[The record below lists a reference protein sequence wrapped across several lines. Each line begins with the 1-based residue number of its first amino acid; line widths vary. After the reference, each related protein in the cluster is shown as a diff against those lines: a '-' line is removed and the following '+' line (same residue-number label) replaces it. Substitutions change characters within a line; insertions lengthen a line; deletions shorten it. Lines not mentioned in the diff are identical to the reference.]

1 MRLVTGSIAWNGAS
15 GRRQA
20 RDRLRVRKGITSWR
34 RTLLHMSYLSQTD
47 PEIADIIEKERL
59 RQTNGLELI
68 ASENLVSH
76 AVLEAM
82 GSIMT
87 NKYAE
92 GYPGK
97 RYYGGC
103 EFHDMAENL
112 ARDRLKKLFGAE
124 HANVQPHSGTQ
135 ANMAVYFAYMKLGEK
150 ILSMKLNQGGHLSH
164 GSPVSFT
171 GKFYQVA
178 QYGVDPKTEMLD
190 YGIVEDM
197 ARAEKPQIIVCGASA
212 YPRTIDFKAFQ
223 EIADGVGAYCMAD
236 IAHIAGLCATG
247 IHPNSV
253 GVVNFTT
260 TTTHKTLRGPRGGA
274 IMCNSEYA
282 QLIDK
287 AVFPGMQG
295 GPLMHTIT
303 AKAVCFEEA
312 LRPSFKEYNKQIV
325 KNAKVLAET
334 LMNNGLR
341 LVSGGTDNH
350 LMLIDL
356 TNQHLTGLEAEVALG
371 KAGITV
377 NKNTIPNET
386 KSPFVTSGLRVG
398 TPAVTSRGMKEADMR
413 LIGNWIARVIKD
425 IQSEATIAKVH
436 AEVTEMSKKFPIYP
450 S

>member
-1 MRLVTGSIAWNGAS
+1 
-15 GRRQA
+15 
-20 RDRLRVRKGITSWR
+20 
-34 RTLLHMSYLSQTD
+34 MSYLSQTD

-68 ASENLVSH
+68 ASENLVSR

-112 ARDRLKKLFGAE
+112 ARDRLKKLFGAGACKRPAPLGHPGE
-124 HANVQPHSGTQ
+124 HGGLFCVHETGREDPLHETQPGRPP
-135 ANMAVYFAYMKLGEK
+135 
-150 ILSMKLNQGGHLSH
+150 LSRITGQFHRQVLPGR
-164 GSPVSFT
+164 PVRRR
-171 GKFYQVA
+171 
-178 QYGVDPKTEMLD
+178 PETETLD
-190 YGIVEDM
+190 YGVVGEM
-197 ARAEKPQIIVCGASA
+197 AKKEKPQMIVCGASA

-223 EIADGVGAYCMAD
+223 EIADDVGAYCMAD
-236 IAHIAGLCATG
+236 IAHIAGLVAAG
-247 IHPNSV
+247 IHPTSV
-253 GVVNFTT
+253 GVTNFTT

-282 QLIDK
+282 QAIDK

-312 LRPSFKEYNKQIV
+312 LKPSFKEYNKQIV

-334 LMNNGLR
+334 LMNNGIR

-356 TNQHLTGLEAEVALG
+356 TSQHLTGLEAEVALG
-371 KAGITV
+371 KAAITV

-398 TPAVTSRGMKEADMR
+398 TPAVTSRGMKEAEMR
-413 LIGNWIARVIKD
+413 RIGTWISAVVKD
-425 IQSEATIAKVH
+425 IKNETLIKRVNR
-436 AEVTEMSKKFPIYP
+436 EVTAMARKFPIYP
-450 S
+450 RNLTHF

>member
-1 MRLVTGSIAWNGAS
+1 
-15 GRRQA
+15 
-20 RDRLRVRKGITSWR
+20 
-34 RTLLHMSYLSQTD
+34 MSYLAKTD
-47 PEIADIIEKERL
+47 PAIADIIEKERL

-68 ASENLVSH
+68 ASENVVSH

-112 ARDRLKKLFGAE
+112 ARDRLKQLFGAE
-124 HANVQPHSGTQ
+124 YANVQPHSGTQ

-190 YGIVEDM
+190 YGIIEEM
-197 ARAEKPQIIVCGASA
+197 AKKEKPQIIVCGASA
-212 YPRTIDFKAFQ
+212 YPRTIDFKEFQ
-223 EIADGVGAYCMAD
+223 SIADGVGAYCLAD

-247 IHPNSV
+247 LHPNSV

-274 IMCNSEYA
+274 IMCNA
-282 QLIDK
+282 DLGTLIDK

-303 AKAVCFEEA
+303 AKAVCFHEA
-312 LRPSFKEYNKQIV
+312 LQPSFKEYNKQII

-334 LMNNGLR
+334 LMENGLR

-350 LMLIDL
+350 LMLLDL
-356 TNQHLTGLEAEVALG
+356 TEQGLTGLEAETALG

-398 TPAVTSRGMKEADMR
+398 TPAVTSRGMKEAEMR
-413 LIGNWIARVIKD
+413 LIGTWIATVIKN
-425 IQSEATIAKVH
+425 IQNEATIKDVHTKVE
-436 AEVTEMSKKFPIYP
+436 ALSSKFTLYP
-450 S
+450 E

>member
-1 MRLVTGSIAWNGAS
+1 
-15 GRRQA
+15 
-20 RDRLRVRKGITSWR
+20 
-34 RTLLHMSYLSQTD
+34 MSYLTKTD
-47 PEIADIIEKERL
+47 PQIADIIKKERL
-59 RQTNGLELI
+59 RQQNGLELI
-68 ASENLVSH
+68 ASENLVSR

-82 GSIMT
+82 GSVMT

-112 ARDRLKKLFGAE
+112 ARDRLKKLFGAQ

-135 ANMAVYFAYMKLGEK
+135 ANMAVYFAFMKLGEG
-150 ILSMKLNQGGHLSH
+150 LMSMKLTQGGHLSH

-171 GKFYQVA
+171 GQFYKVS
-178 QYGVDPKTEMLD
+178 QYVLDPKTEMLD
-190 YGIVEDM
+190 YGIVEEM
-197 ARAEKPQIIVCGASA
+197 ARKEKPKIIVCGASA
-212 YPRTIDFKAFQ
+212 YPRTIDFAAFQ

-247 IHPNSV
+247 VHPTSV
-253 GVVNFTT
+253 GVTNFTT

-274 IMCNSEYA
+274 IMCNTEYA
-282 QLIDK
+282 QAIDK

-295 GPLMHTIT
+295 GPLMHTIA

-312 LRPSFKEYNKQIV
+312 LRPSFKEYNRQIV
-325 KNAKVLAET
+325 KNAKVIAET
-334 LMNNGLR
+334 LMDNGLR

-356 TNQHLTGLEAEVALG
+356 TAEGITGLEAETALG
-371 KAGITV
+371 RAGITV

-386 KSPFVTSGLRVG
+386 KSPFVTSGLRIG
-398 TPAVTSRGMKEADMR
+398 TPAVTSRGMKEAEMR
-413 LIGNWIARVIKD
+413 EIGRYIARIIKD
-425 IQSEATIAKVH
+425 IRDEAAIRDVHMKVH
-436 AEVTEMSKKFPIYP
+436 AMACTFPLYP
-450 S
+450 E

>member
-1 MRLVTGSIAWNGAS
+1 
-15 GRRQA
+15 
-20 RDRLRVRKGITSWR
+20 
-34 RTLLHMSYLSQTD
+34 MSYLSKTD
-47 PEIADIIEKERL
+47 PAIADIIEKERL
-59 RQTNGLELI
+59 RQVNGLELI
-68 ASENLVSH
+68 ASENVVSH

-135 ANMAVYFAYMKLGEK
+135 ANMAVYFAAIKLGDK

-178 QYGVDPKTEMLD
+178 QYGVDEKTEMLD
-190 YGIVEDM
+190 YGAVAEM
-197 ARAEKPQIIVCGASA
+197 AKKEKPQIIVCGASA
-212 YPRTIDFKAFQ
+212 YPRTIDFRAFQ
-223 EIADGVGAYCMAD
+223 EIADDVGAVCMAD
-236 IAHIAGLCATG
+236 IAHIAGLVATG
-247 IHPNSV
+247 QHPTSV
-253 GVVNFTT
+253 GVVNYTT

-274 IMCNSEYA
+274 IMCNA
-282 QLIDK
+282 DLGVAIDK

-334 LMNNGLR
+334 LMANGIR

-350 LMLIDL
+350 LMLLDL
-356 TNQHLTGLEAEVALG
+356 TDQGITGLEAETALG
-371 KAGITV
+371 KAAITV

-386 KSPFVTSGLRVG
+386 KSPFVTSGLRIG
-398 TPAVTSRGMKEADMR
+398 TPAVTSRGMKEAEMR
-413 LIGNWIARVIKD
+413 LIGSWIASVIKD
-425 IQSEATIAKVH
+425 IRNEKNIKDVHGKVEAMA
-436 AEVTEMSKKFPIYP
+436 SKFTIYP
-450 S
+450 E

>member
-1 MRLVTGSIAWNGAS
+1 
-15 GRRQA
+15 
-20 RDRLRVRKGITSWR
+20 
-34 RTLLHMSYLSQTD
+34 MSYLSKTD

-59 RQTNGLELI
+59 RQQNGLALI
-68 ASENLVSH
+68 ASENLVSN

-135 ANMAVYFAYMKLGEK
+135 ANMAVYFAFMSLGDKLM
-150 ILSMKLNQGGHLSH
+150 SMKLTQGGHLSH

-178 QYGVDPKTEMLD
+178 QYGVDPETETLD
-190 YGIVEDM
+190 YGVVEEM
-197 ARAEKPQIIVCGASA
+197 AKKEKPKMLVCGASA

-247 IHPNSV
+247 VHPNSV
-253 GVVNFTT
+253 NVVNFTT

-282 QLIDK
+282 QAIDK

-303 AKAVCFEEA
+303 AKAVCFQEA

-325 KNAKVLAET
+325 RNAHVLAET
-334 LMNNGLR
+334 LINHGLR

-350 LMLIDL
+350 LMLLDL
-356 TNQHLTGLEAEVALG
+356 TAQGITGLEAENALG
-371 KAGITV
+371 RAGITV

-398 TPAVTSRGMKEADMR
+398 TPAVTSRGMKEAEMR
-413 LIGNWIARVIKD
+413 QIGTWIATVVKD
-425 IQSEATIAKVH
+425 ISNDAMIKKVQ
-436 AEVTEMSKKFPIYP
+436 ADVTALAGRFTLYP
-450 S
+450 E

>member
-1 MRLVTGSIAWNGAS
+1 
-15 GRRQA
+15 
-20 RDRLRVRKGITSWR
+20 
-34 RTLLHMSYLSQTD
+34 MSYLSKTD
-47 PEIADIIEKERL
+47 PAIADIIEKERL
-59 RQTNGLELI
+59 RQVNGLELI
-68 ASENLVSH
+68 ASENVVSH

-135 ANMAVYFAYMKLGEK
+135 ANMAVYFATIRLGDK

-178 QYGVDPKTEMLD
+178 QYGVDEKTEMLD
-190 YGIVEDM
+190 YGAVAEQ
-197 ARAEKPQIIVCGASA
+197 AKKEKPQIIVCGASA

-223 EIADGVGAYCMAD
+223 EIADDIGAICMAD
-236 IAHIAGLCATG
+236 IAHIAGLVATG
-247 IHPNSV
+247 QHPTSV
-253 GVVNFTT
+253 GVVNYTT

-274 IMCNSEYA
+274 IMCNA
-282 QLIDK
+282 DLGVAIDK

-312 LRPSFKEYNKQIV
+312 LKPSFKEYNKQIIR
-325 KNAKVLAET
+325 NAKVLAET
-334 LMNNGLR
+334 LMNNGIR

-350 LMLIDL
+350 LMLLDL
-356 TNQHLTGLEAEVALG
+356 TDQGITGLEAETALG
-371 KAGITV
+371 KAAITV

-386 KSPFVTSGLRVG
+386 KSPFVTSGLRIG
-398 TPAVTSRGMKEADMR
+398 TPAVTSRGMKEAEMR
-413 LIGNWIARVIKD
+413 LIGTWIASVIKD
-425 IQSEATIAKVH
+425 IKNEKNIKDVHGKVEAMA
-436 AEVTEMSKKFPIYP
+436 SKFTLYP
-450 S
+450 E

>member
-1 MRLVTGSIAWNGAS
+1 
-15 GRRQA
+15 
-20 RDRLRVRKGITSWR
+20 
-34 RTLLHMSYLSQTD
+34 MSYLATTD
-47 PEIADIIEKERL
+47 PAIADIIEMERL
-59 RQTNGLELI
+59 RQVNGLELI
-68 ASENLVSH
+68 ASENVVSR

-124 HANVQPHSGTQ
+124 HANVQAHSGTQ
-135 ANMAVYFAYMKLGEK
+135 ANMAVYFAAIKLGDK

-190 YGIVEDM
+190 YGAVAEM
-197 ARAEKPQIIVCGASA
+197 AKKEKPQIIVCGASA

-223 EIADGVGAYCMAD
+223 EIADDVGAVCLAD
-236 IAHIAGLCATG
+236 IAHIAGLVATG
-247 IHPNSV
+247 LHPTSV
-253 GVVNFTT
+253 GVVNYTT

-274 IMCNSEYA
+274 IMCNA
-282 QLIDK
+282 DLGVAIDK
-287 AVFPGMQG
+287 AIFPGMQG
-295 GPLMHTIT
+295 GPLMHTIA
-303 AKAVCFEEA
+303 AKAVCFGEA
-312 LRPSFKEYNKQIV
+312 LKPSFTEYNQQII
-325 KNAKVLAET
+325 KNAKILAET
-334 LMNNGLR
+334 LMANGLR

-350 LMLIDL
+350 LMLLDL
-356 TNQHLTGLEAEVALG
+356 TEQGITGLEAETALG

-386 KSPFVTSGLRVG
+386 KSPFITSGLRVG
-398 TPAVTSRGMKEADMR
+398 TPAITSRGMKEAEMR
-413 LIGNWIARVIKD
+413 TIGGWIATVIKD
-425 IQSEATIAKVH
+425 TKNDAVIKDVHEKVV
-436 AEVTEMSKKFPIYP
+436 ALSSKFPLYP
-450 S
+450 E

>member
-1 MRLVTGSIAWNGAS
+1 
-15 GRRQA
+15 
-20 RDRLRVRKGITSWR
+20 
-34 RTLLHMSYLSQTD
+34 MSYLSHTD

-68 ASENLVSH
+68 ASENIVSR

-82 GSIMT
+82 GSVMT

-103 EFHDMAENL
+103 EFYDMAENL

-135 ANMAVYFAYMKLGEK
+135 ANMAVYFAFMKLGEK

-171 GKFYQVA
+171 GKFYEIA
-178 QYGVDPKTEMLD
+178 QYGVDSKTEVLD
-190 YGIVEDM
+190 YGMIEEM
-197 ARAEKPQIIVCGASA
+197 ARKEKPQIIVCGASA

-247 IHPNSV
+247 VHPNSV

-274 IMCNSEYA
+274 IMSNSEYA
-282 QLIDK
+282 QAIDK

-312 LRPSFKEYNKQIV
+312 LRPSFTEYNKQIV

-350 LMLIDL
+350 LMLLDFTEQQI
-356 TNQHLTGLEAEVALG
+356 TGLEAEVALG

-386 KSPFVTSGLRVG
+386 KSPFVTSGLRIG
-398 TPAVTSRGMKEADMR
+398 TPAVTSRGMKEAEMR
-413 LIGNWIARVIKD
+413 RVGNWIATVLKD
-425 IQSEATIAKVH
+425 IHSDATIARVKK
-436 AEVTEMSKKFPIYP
+436 EVTEMSGKFPIYP
-450 S
+450 E

>member
-1 MRLVTGSIAWNGAS
+1 
-15 GRRQA
+15 
-20 RDRLRVRKGITSWR
+20 
-34 RTLLHMSYLSQTD
+34 MSYLSQTD

-68 ASENLVSH
+68 ASENIVSR

-178 QYGVDPKTEMLD
+178 QYGVDPETETLD
-190 YGIVEDM
+190 YGIVGEM
-197 ARAEKPQIIVCGASA
+197 AKKEKPQIIVCGASA
-212 YPRTIDFKAFQ
+212 YPRTIEFKAFQ
-223 EIADGVGAYCMAD
+223 EIADDVGAYCMAD
-236 IAHIAGLCATG
+236 IAHIAGLIAAG
-247 IHPNSV
+247 IHPTSV
-253 GVVNFTT
+253 GVTNFTT

-274 IMCNSEYA
+274 IMCNNEYA
-282 QLIDK
+282 QAIDK

-312 LRPSFKEYNKQIV
+312 LKPSFKEYNKQIV

-334 LMNNGLR
+334 LMDNGIR

-356 TNQHLTGLEAEVALG
+356 TSQHLTGLEAEVALG
-371 KAGITV
+371 RAAITV

-398 TPAVTSRGMKEADMR
+398 TPAVTSRGMKEAEMR
-413 LIGNWIARVIKD
+413 QIGTWISAIVKD
-425 IQSEATIAKVH
+425 ITNETLIRKIH
-436 AEVTEMSKKFPIYP
+436 GEVTGMAQKFPIYP
-450 S
+450 VT

>member
-1 MRLVTGSIAWNGAS
+1 
-15 GRRQA
+15 
-20 RDRLRVRKGITSWR
+20 
-34 RTLLHMSYLSQTD
+34 MSYLSKTD
-47 PEIADIIEKERL
+47 PAIADIIEKERL
-59 RQTNGLELI
+59 RQVNGLELI
-68 ASENLVSH
+68 ASENVVSR

-135 ANMAVYFAYMKLGEK
+135 ANMAVYFATIKLGDK

-190 YGIVEDM
+190 YGAVSEM
-197 ARAEKPQIIVCGASA
+197 AKKEKPQIIVCGASA

-223 EIADGVGAYCMAD
+223 EIADDVGAVCMAD
-236 IAHIAGLCATG
+236 IAHIAGLVATG
-247 IHPNSV
+247 QHPTSV
-253 GVVNFTT
+253 GVVNYTT

-274 IMCNSEYA
+274 IMCNA
-282 QLIDK
+282 DLGVAIDK

-312 LRPSFKEYNKQIV
+312 LRPSFTEYNKQIV

-334 LMNNGLR
+334 LMNNGIR

-350 LMLIDL
+350 LMLLDL
-356 TNQHLTGLEAEVALG
+356 TDQGITGLEAETALG
-371 KAGITV
+371 RAAITV

-386 KSPFVTSGLRVG
+386 KSPFVTSGLRIG
-398 TPAVTSRGMKEADMR
+398 TPAVTSRGMKEAEMR
-413 LIGNWIARVIKD
+413 LIGTWIASVIKD
-425 IQSEATIAKVH
+425 IKNEKNIKDVHGKVEALAG
-436 AEVTEMSKKFPIYP
+436 KFTLYP
-450 S
+450 E

>member
-1 MRLVTGSIAWNGAS
+1 
-15 GRRQA
+15 
-20 RDRLRVRKGITSWR
+20 
-34 RTLLHMSYLSQTD
+34 MSYLAKTD
-47 PEIADIIEKERL
+47 PAIADIIEKERL
-59 RQTNGLELI
+59 RQVNGLELI
-68 ASENLVSH
+68 ASENVVSR

-124 HANVQPHSGTQ
+124 HANVQAHSGTQ
-135 ANMAVYFAYMKLGEK
+135 ANMAVYFAAIKLGDK

-190 YGIVEDM
+190 YGQVAEM
-197 ARAEKPQIIVCGASA
+197 AKKEKPQIIVCGASA

-223 EIADGVGAYCMAD
+223 EIADDVGAVCLAD
-236 IAHIAGLCATG
+236 IAHIAGLVATG
-247 IHPNSV
+247 LHPTSV
-253 GVVNFTT
+253 GVVNYTT

-274 IMCNSEYA
+274 IMCNA
-282 QLIDK
+282 DLGVAIDK

-312 LRPSFKEYNKQIV
+312 LRPSFKEYNKQII
-325 KNAKVLAET
+325 KNAKVLSET
-334 LMNNGLR
+334 LMANGLR

-350 LMLIDL
+350 LMLLDL
-356 TNQHLTGLEAEVALG
+356 TEQGITGLEAETALG

-398 TPAVTSRGMKEADMR
+398 TPAVTSRGMKETEMR
-413 LIGNWIARVIKD
+413 LIGGWIASVIKD
-425 IQSEATIAKVH
+425 VKNEKNISDVRGKVEALASQFTL
-436 AEVTEMSKKFPIYP
+436 YP
-450 S
+450 E

>member
-1 MRLVTGSIAWNGAS
+1 
-15 GRRQA
+15 
-20 RDRLRVRKGITSWR
+20 
-34 RTLLHMSYLSQTD
+34 MSYLSKTD
-47 PEIADIIEKERL
+47 PAIADIIEKERL
-59 RQTNGLELI
+59 RQVNGLELI
-68 ASENLVSH
+68 ASENVVSH

-135 ANMAVYFAYMKLGEK
+135 ANMAVYFATITLGDK

-190 YGIVEDM
+190 YGAVAEM
-197 ARAEKPQIIVCGASA
+197 AKKEKPQIIVCGASA
-212 YPRTIDFKAFQ
+212 YPRTIDFRAFQ
-223 EIADGVGAYCMAD
+223 EIADDVGAVCMAD

-247 IHPNSV
+247 QHPNSV
-253 GVVNFTT
+253 GVVNYTT

-274 IMCNSEYA
+274 IMCNA
-282 QLIDK
+282 DLGVAIDK

-312 LRPSFKEYNKQIV
+312 LRPSFKEYNKQIIR
-325 KNAKVLAET
+325 NAKVLAET

-350 LMLIDL
+350 LMLLDL
-356 TNQHLTGLEAEVALG
+356 TDQGITGLEAETALG
-371 KAGITV
+371 KAAITV

-398 TPAVTSRGMKEADMR
+398 TPAVTSRGMKEAEMR
-413 LIGNWIARVIKD
+413 LIGTWIAAVIKD
-425 IQSEATIAKVH
+425 IKNEKAIRDIHGKVEAMA
-436 AEVTEMSKKFPIYP
+436 SKFTIYP
-450 S
+450 E

>member
-1 MRLVTGSIAWNGAS
+1 M
-15 GRRQA
+15 
-20 RDRLRVRKGITSWR
+20 
-34 RTLLHMSYLSQTD
+34 
-47 PEIADIIEKERL
+47 ERL
-59 RQTNGLELI
+59 RQQNGLELI

-103 EFHDMAENL
+103 EFYDMAENL

-135 ANMAVYFAYMKLGEK
+135 ANMAVYFAFMNLGDKLM
-150 ILSMKLNQGGHLSH
+150 SMKLTQGGHLSH

-178 QYGVDPKTEMLD
+178 QYSLDPKTEMLD
-190 YGIVEDM
+190 YGVVEEM
-197 ARAEKPQIIVCGASA
+197 AKKEKPKMLVCGASA

-247 IHPNSV
+247 VHPTSV
-253 GVVNFTT
+253 NVVNFTT

-274 IMCNSEYA
+274 IMCNNEYA
-282 QLIDK
+282 QAIDK

-312 LRPSFKEYNKQIV
+312 LRPSFTEYNKQIV
-325 KNAKVLAET
+325 KNAKELAET

-350 LMLIDL
+350 LMLLDL
-356 TNQHLTGLEAEVALG
+356 TAQGITGLEAENALG
-371 KAGITV
+371 KAGITA

-386 KSPFVTSGLRVG
+386 KSPFVTSGLRLG
-398 TPAVTSRGMKEADMR
+398 TPAVTSRGMKEAEMR
-413 LIGNWIARVIKD
+413 QIGNWIATVVKD
-425 IQSEATIAKVH
+425 IHNEAAIKSVH
-436 AEVTEMSKKFPIYP
+436 TSVTAMASKFTLHPE
-450 S
+450 

>member
-1 MRLVTGSIAWNGAS
+1 
-15 GRRQA
+15 
-20 RDRLRVRKGITSWR
+20 
-34 RTLLHMSYLSQTD
+34 MSYLSKTD
-47 PEIADIIEKERL
+47 PEIADIIEKERH
-59 RQTNGLELI
+59 RQTYGLELI
-68 ASENLVSH
+68 ASENLVSR

-112 ARDRLKKLFGAE
+112 ARDRLKELFGAE

-135 ANMAVYFAYMKLGEK
+135 ANMAVYFAFMKLGEK
-150 ILSMKLNQGGHLSH
+150 LMSMKLTQGGHLSH

-171 GKFYQVA
+171 GKFYEVV
-178 QYGVDPKTEMLD
+178 QYGVDPKTEVLD
-190 YGIVEDM
+190 YGVVDEM
-197 ARAEKPQIIVCGASA
+197 ARKEKPRIIICGASA
-212 YPRTIDFKAFQ
+212 YPRTIDFAAFQ

-253 GVVNFTT
+253 GVTNFTT

-274 IMCNSEYA
+274 IMCNTEYA
-282 QLIDK
+282 QTIDK

-295 GPLMHTIT
+295 GPLMHTIA
-303 AKAVCFEEA
+303 AKAVCFKEA
-312 LRPSFKEYNKQIV
+312 LRPSFKEYNRQIV
-325 KNAKVLAET
+325 TNAKVLAET
-334 LMNNGLR
+334 LSQNGLR

-350 LMLIDL
+350 LMLLDL
-356 TNQHLTGLEAEVALG
+356 TDQHLTGLEAETALG
-371 KAGITV
+371 RAGITV

-398 TPAVTSRGMKEADMR
+398 TPAVTSRGMKEQEMR
-413 LIGNWIARVIKD
+413 MIGNWIAAVIRD
-425 IQSEATIAKVH
+425 IHSDATIARVKK
-436 AEVTEMSKKFPIYP
+436 EVTEMAGKFPLYP
-450 S
+450 E

>member
-1 MRLVTGSIAWNGAS
+1 
-15 GRRQA
+15 
-20 RDRLRVRKGITSWR
+20 
-34 RTLLHMSYLSQTD
+34 MSYLAKTD
-47 PEIADIIEKERL
+47 PQIADIIEKERL
-59 RQTNGLELI
+59 RQQNGLELI
-68 ASENLVSH
+68 ASENLVSR

-82 GSIMT
+82 GSVMT

-103 EFHDMAENL
+103 EFYDMAENL
-112 ARDRLKKLFGAE
+112 ARDRLKKLFGAQ

-135 ANMAVYFAYMKLGEK
+135 ANMAVYFAFMKLGEG
-150 ILSMKLNQGGHLSH
+150 LMSMKLSQGGHLSH

-171 GKFYQVA
+171 GQFYNVT
-178 QYGVDPKTEMLD
+178 QYSLDPKTEMLD
-190 YGIVEDM
+190 YGMVGEM
-197 ARAEKPQIIVCGASA
+197 AKKEKPKIIVCGASA

-223 EIADGVGAYCMAD
+223 EIADDVGAYCMAD

-247 IHPNSV
+247 VHPTSV
-253 GVVNFTT
+253 GVTNFTT
-260 TTTHKTLRGPRGGA
+260 TTSHKTLRGPRGGA
-274 IMCNSEYA
+274 IMCNTEYA
-282 QLIDK
+282 QAIDK

-312 LRPSFKEYNKQIV
+312 LRPSFREYNRQIV

-334 LMNNGLR
+334 LMDCGLR

-356 TNQHLTGLEAEVALG
+356 SAQGITGLEAETALG
-371 KAGITV
+371 RAGITA

-386 KSPFVTSGLRVG
+386 KSPFVTSGLRIG
-398 TPAVTSRGMKEADMR
+398 TPVVTSRGMKEEHMR
-413 LIGNWIARVIKD
+413 QIGTWIATVVKDIHNEAAIKD
-425 IQSEATIAKVH
+425 VKTKVT
-436 AEVTEMSKKFPIYP
+436 AMAGKFPLYP
-450 S
+450 E

>member
-1 MRLVTGSIAWNGAS
+1 
-15 GRRQA
+15 
-20 RDRLRVRKGITSWR
+20 
-34 RTLLHMSYLSQTD
+34 MSYLAKSD
-47 PEIADIIEKERL
+47 PAIADIIEKERL
-59 RQTNGLELI
+59 RQVNGLELI
-68 ASENLVSH
+68 ASENVVSR

-124 HANVQPHSGTQ
+124 YANVQAHSGTQ
-135 ANMAVYFAYMKLGEK
+135 ANMAVYFAAIKLGDK

-190 YGIVEDM
+190 YGAVAEM
-197 ARAEKPQIIVCGASA
+197 AKKEKPQIIVCGASA

-223 EIADGVGAYCMAD
+223 EIADDVGAVCLAD
-236 IAHIAGLCATG
+236 IAHIAGLVATG
-247 IHPNSV
+247 LHPTSV
-253 GVVNFTT
+253 GVVNYTT

-274 IMCNSEYA
+274 IMCNA
-282 QLIDK
+282 DLGVAIDK

-312 LRPSFKEYNKQIV
+312 LRPSFREYNQQII

-334 LMNNGLR
+334 LMANGLR

-350 LMLIDL
+350 LMLLDL
-356 TNQHLTGLEAEVALG
+356 TEQGITGLEAETALG
-371 KAGITV
+371 KAAITV

-386 KSPFVTSGLRVG
+386 KSPFITSGLRVG
-398 TPAVTSRGMKEADMR
+398 TPAVTSRGMKEAEMR
-413 LIGNWIARVIKD
+413 LIGSWIATVIKNTGNEATIKD
-425 IQSEATIAKVH
+425 IHAKVV
-436 AEVTEMSKKFPIYP
+436 ELSSKFTLYP
-450 S
+450 E

>member
-1 MRLVTGSIAWNGAS
+1 MSDPV
-15 GRRQA
+15 
-20 RDRLRVRKGITSWR
+20 VPK
-34 RTLLHMSYLSQTD
+34 SYLTKTD
-47 PEIADIIEKERL
+47 PAIAEIIEKERL
-59 RQTNGLELI
+59 RQVNGLELI
-68 ASENLVSH
+68 ASENVVSR

-124 HANVQPHSGTQ
+124 YANVQAHSGTQ
-135 ANMAVYFAYMKLGEK
+135 ANMAVYFAAIKLGDK
-150 ILSMKLNQGGHLSH
+150 ILSMRLNQGGHLSH

-178 QYGVDPKTEMLD
+178 QYGLDPKTEMLD
-190 YGIVEDM
+190 YGVVAEM
-197 ARAEKPQIIVCGASA
+197 AKKEKPQIIVCGASA

-223 EIADGVGAYCMAD
+223 EIADDVGAVSLAD
-236 IAHIAGLCATG
+236 IAHIAGLVATG
-247 IHPNSV
+247 LHPTSV
-253 GVVNFTT
+253 GVVNYTT

-274 IMCNSEYA
+274 IMCNA
-282 QLIDK
+282 DLGVAIDK

-295 GPLMHTIT
+295 GPLMHTIA

-312 LRPSFKEYNKQIV
+312 LKPSFKEYNKQIIR
-325 KNAKVLAET
+325 NAKVLAEI
-334 LMNNGLR
+334 LMASGLR

-350 LMLIDL
+350 LMLLDL
-356 TNQHLTGLEAEVALG
+356 TEQGITGLEAENALG

-398 TPAVTSRGMKEADMR
+398 TPAVTSRGMKETEMR
-413 LIGNWIARVIKD
+413 LIGTWIASIIKD
-425 IQSEATIAKVH
+425 VNNEKNIKEVHGKVEALS
-436 AEVTEMSKKFPIYP
+436 SKFTLYP
-450 S
+450 E

>member
-1 MRLVTGSIAWNGAS
+1 
-15 GRRQA
+15 
-20 RDRLRVRKGITSWR
+20 
-34 RTLLHMSYLSQTD
+34 MSYLSHTD

-68 ASENLVSH
+68 ASENIVSR

-82 GSIMT
+82 GSVMT

-103 EFHDMAENL
+103 EFYDMAENL

-135 ANMAVYFAYMKLGEK
+135 ANMAVYFAFMKLGEK

-171 GKFYQVA
+171 GKFYEIA
-178 QYGVDPKTEMLD
+178 QYGVDSKTEVLD
-190 YGIVEDM
+190 YGMIEEM
-197 ARAEKPQIIVCGASA
+197 ARKEKPQIIVCGASA

-247 IHPNSV
+247 VHPNSV

-274 IMCNSEYA
+274 IMSNSEYA
-282 QLIDK
+282 QAIDK

-303 AKAVCFEEA
+303 AKAVCFQEA
-312 LRPSFKEYNKQIV
+312 LRPSFTEYNKQIV
-325 KNAKVLAET
+325 RNAKVLAET

-350 LMLIDL
+350 LMLLDFTEQQI
-356 TNQHLTGLEAEVALG
+356 TGLEAEVALG

-386 KSPFVTSGLRVG
+386 KSPFVTSGLRIG
-398 TPAVTSRGMKEADMR
+398 TPAVTSRGMKEAEMR
-413 LIGNWIARVIKD
+413 RVGNWIATVLKD
-425 IQSEATIAKVH
+425 IQSDATIVRVKK
-436 AEVTEMSKKFPIYP
+436 EVTEMSGKFPIYP
-450 S
+450 E

>member
-1 MRLVTGSIAWNGAS
+1 
-15 GRRQA
+15 
-20 RDRLRVRKGITSWR
+20 
-34 RTLLHMSYLSQTD
+34 MSYLATTD
-47 PEIADIIEKERL
+47 PQIADIIEKERL
-59 RQTNGLELI
+59 RQTDGLELI
-68 ASENLVSH
+68 ASENLVSR

-135 ANMAVYFAYMKLGEK
+135 ANMAVYFATIKLGDK

-178 QYGVDPKTEMLD
+178 QYGVDEKTEVLD
-190 YGIVEDM
+190 YGTVAEM
-197 ARAEKPQIIVCGASA
+197 AKKESPQIIVCGASA
-212 YPRTIDFKAFQ
+212 YPRTIDFAAFQ
-223 EIADGVGAYCMAD
+223 EIADDVGAVCMAD
-236 IAHIAGLCATG
+236 IAHIAGLVATG
-247 IHPNSV
+247 LHPTSV
-253 GVVNFTT
+253 GVVNYTT

-274 IMCNSEYA
+274 IMCNA
-282 QLIDK
+282 DLGVAIDK

-312 LRPSFKEYNKQIV
+312 LKPSFREYNKQII

-350 LMLIDL
+350 LMLLDL
-356 TNQHLTGLEAEVALG
+356 TGQGITGLEAETALG
-371 KAGITV
+371 RAAITV

-386 KSPFVTSGLRVG
+386 KSPFVTSGLRIG
-398 TPAVTSRGMKEADMR
+398 TPAVTSRGMKEAEMR
-413 LIGNWIARVIKD
+413 EIGNYIARVVKDIHNEAAIKD
-425 IQSEATIAKVH
+425 VRAKVN
-436 AEVTEMSKKFPIYP
+436 AMAGKFPIYP
-450 S
+450 A

>member
-1 MRLVTGSIAWNGAS
+1 
-15 GRRQA
+15 
-20 RDRLRVRKGITSWR
+20 
-34 RTLLHMSYLSQTD
+34 MSYLSKTD
-47 PEIADIIEKERL
+47 PAIADIIEKETL
-59 RQTNGLELI
+59 RQVNGLELI
-68 ASENLVSH
+68 ASENVVSR

-135 ANMAVYFAYMKLGEK
+135 ANMAVYFAFMNLGDT
-150 ILSMKLNQGGHLSH
+150 LMSMKLTQGGHLSH

-171 GKFYQVA
+171 GKFYKVA
-178 QYGVDPKTEMLD
+178 QYSLDPETEMLD
-190 YGIVEDM
+190 YGAVEEL
-197 ARAEKPQIIVCGASA
+197 ARREKPKMLVCGASA
-212 YPRTIDFKAFQ
+212 YPRTIDFRAFQ
-223 EIADGVGAYCMAD
+223 EIADSVGAYCMAD

-247 IHPNSV
+247 VHPTSV
-253 GVVNFTT
+253 GVTNFTT

-274 IMCNSEYA
+274 IMCNTEYA
-282 QLIDK
+282 QAIDK

-312 LRPSFKEYNKQIV
+312 LKPSFKEYNKQIV

-334 LMNNGLR
+334 LMNNGIR

-371 KAGITV
+371 KAAITV

-386 KSPFVTSGLRVG
+386 KSPFITSGLRIG
-398 TPAVTSRGMKEADMR
+398 TPAVTSRGMKEAEMR
-413 LIGNWIARVIKD
+413 QIGTWISAVVKD
-425 IQSEATIAKVH
+425 IKNETLIQTVNR
-436 AEVTEMSKKFPIYP
+436 EVTAMAQKFPIYP
-450 S
+450 TV

>member
-1 MRLVTGSIAWNGAS
+1 
-15 GRRQA
+15 
-20 RDRLRVRKGITSWR
+20 
-34 RTLLHMSYLSQTD
+34 MSYLSKTD
-47 PEIADIIEKERL
+47 PAIADIIEKERL
-59 RQTNGLELI
+59 RQVNGLELI
-68 ASENLVSH
+68 ASENVVSR

-112 ARDRLKKLFGAE
+112 ARDRLKRLFGAE

-178 QYGVDPKTEMLD
+178 QYGVDEKTEMLD
-190 YGIVEDM
+190 YGTVAEM
-197 ARAEKPQIIVCGASA
+197 AKKEKPQIIVCGASA

-223 EIADGVGAYCMAD
+223 EIADDVGAYCMAD
-236 IAHIAGLCATG
+236 IAHIAGLVATG
-247 IHPNSV
+247 LHPTSV
-253 GVVNFTT
+253 GVTNFTT

-274 IMCNSEYA
+274 IMCNA
-282 QLIDK
+282 DLGQAIDK

-312 LRPSFKEYNKQIV
+312 LRPSFKEYNKQII
-325 KNAKVLAET
+325 KNAQVLAET

-350 LMLIDL
+350 LMLLDL
-356 TNQHLTGLEAEVALG
+356 TDQGITGLEAEIALG
-371 KAGITV
+371 KAAITV

-386 KSPFVTSGLRVG
+386 KSPFVTSGLRIG
-398 TPAVTSRGMKEADMR
+398 TPAITSRGMKEAEMR
-413 LIGNWIARVIKD
+413 LIGTWIASVIKD
-425 IQSEATIAKVH
+425 IRNEKNIKDVHGKVG
-436 AEVTEMSKKFPIYP
+436 ALSSKFTLYP
-450 S
+450 E